1 MKISSILDLQK
12 ISNKI
17 NKILSPGDVIL
28 LYGQI
33 GVGKTSFARLLIN
46 NYENEKK
53 LKKSEVLSPTFNIV
67 FEYDIK
73 DFTIEHYDLYR
84 LKDEKEIKNIGLF
97 QNLEQKITS
106 RINKILLPGDVIF
119 LYGQIGVG
127 KTTFVRLLI
136 NNYENEKKLNNSEV
150 LSPTFNIVFEYD
162 IKDFTIEHYDLYRI
176 KNEKELKNIGL
187 FVNLKKNITIVEWPE
202 LIKNKPINRID
213 LFFEYTKDMN
223 ERTLTIKTSGRLKD
237 NEF

>member
-1 MKISSILDLQK
+1 MKISSILDLKK
-12 ISNKI
+12 ITSSIK
-17 NKILSPGDVIL
+17 KILLPGDVIF

-33 GVGKTSFARLLIN
+33 GVGKTTFVRLLVN

-84 LKDEKEIKNIGLF
+84 LKNEKEIKNIGLF
-97 QNLEQKITS
+97 A
-106 RINKILLPGDVIF
+106 
-119 LYGQIGVG
+119 
-127 KTTFVRLLI
+127 
-136 NNYENEKKLNNSEV
+136 
-150 LSPTFNIVFEYD
+150 
-162 IKDFTIEHYDLYRI
+162 
-176 KNEKELKNIGL
+176 
-187 FVNLKKNITIVEWPE
+187 NLKQNITIVEWPE

-223 ERTLTIKTSGRLKD
+223 ERTLTIKTSGRLKV